1 MANIPEII
9 TFYKNC
15 FEEENRGGGIANFL
29 SAKVEKHTLIRGKEE
44 HLSGLL
50 PYSPIDEKIAQK
62 LQAEVALYQK
72 EKELIYG
79 SHFLLGKYSGFQG
92 RSEKLIAPLIIYPAE
107 IVYESEL
114 YFIQADSSSPTFN
127 PTIIDLI
134 KSYNE
139 DFDETAF
146 FKHLPEEHIGMKE
159 NGHLSRLIERHLP
172 GADASLMVD
181 YPNNL
186 SKYKINKLFK
196 TNDFESDYQLVPCS
210 GFGMVRKS
218 TKTRSTIAELDALSR
233 PNSGYSGPV
242 ISLFDPERSQNLPF
256 SNAFINPAASLSDA
270 QERIL
275 DAALKY
281 KISMAVGPP
290 GTGKSFTIAN
300 LAISMMSQGKSVLI
314 CSRNDGAVNVIED
327 KIHDLLGSKQM
338 CVRGGKRDE
347 IKELKNRLQFLLS
360 RGNITRS
367 HEKNRLNSASNSDYF
382 REQEII
388 ELRRD
393 LKKFSRRLER
403 ADLQELSTGKSIVK
417 NDSSNTLWNRV
428 VRFYL
433 EHKVKNAD
441 DRLIWEVTEMYL
453 ELVEK
458 SIAAN
463 KDYVNSMYSK
473 RLYASIA
480 HNRNLLKSYLKSL
493 RATNASR
500 QKRFL
505 ESIDMNHLF
514 RVFPIWLTN
523 TKDVGEI
530 LPLRKELFDIVII
543 DEASQCDIST
553 CLPLLQRAKS
563 AVIVGDPKQLRHI
576 SFLSR
581 AKEYFLQQKQSFDES
596 QNENFTYREKSILD
610 LAEDSIKEQRQ
621 TNFLDEHY
629 RSKPDIIA
637 FSNEEFY
644 FNELKIMTNNLQDK
658 TQALFQLET
667 KGKRNKKGVNQT
679 EINLIIK
686 EIKKIVEMDMDM
698 DTASEQKQSIGILSP
713 FRSQVD
719 QIVATIQESISF
731 SDIENHRILV
741 GTAHSFQGEERDV
754 MFISFALDNDSHPSA
769 FHFLNKDD
777 VFNVSITRARNKQYL
792 VRSFDKNS
800 LPVDSLVKKYFDSLS
815 SGRVENAPVDGEKDK
830 FSQEVCD
837 FIQGHHRSTRI
848 AYSVA
853 GVTIDIV
860 VEHEG
865 RLFGID
871 LVGYPGPYEKTIKLY
886 RYKVLSRAGI
896 KMIPIPYSLW
906 RFNRELCEVRIREL
920 LSIPGEAGDIE
931 LES

>member
-1 MANIPEII
+1 MANISEII
-9 TFYKNC
+9 TFYRNC
-15 FEEENRGGGIANFL
+15 FEEENRGGGVANFL
-29 SAKVEKHTLIRGKEE
+29 SAKVEKHTLIKGKEE

-62 LQAEVALYQK
+62 LQAEAALYQK

-79 SHFLLGKYSGFQG
+79 SHFLIGKYTGFQG
-92 RSEKLIAPLIIYPAE
+92 RSEKLVAPLIIYPAE

-114 YFIQADSSSPTFN
+114 YFIQADSSSPAFN

-146 FKHLPEEHIGMKE
+146 FKHLPEEYIGTKE
-159 NGHLSRLIERHLP
+159 NGNLSRLIEQQLP

-186 SKYKINKLFK
+186 SRYKINNLFK
-196 TNDFESDYQLVPCS
+196 TNSFENGYQLVPCS

-218 TKTRSTIAELDALSR
+218 TKTRSTIAELNALSN
-233 PNSGYSGPV
+233 PGSGFSGP
-242 ISLFDPERSQNLPF
+242 ILSLFDAAHGQKLRS
-256 SNAFINPAASLSDA
+256 SDTFINPAAALSDA

-275 DAALKY
+275 DAASKY

-327 KIHDLLGSKQM
+327 KIEQLLGSRQM

-360 RGNITRS
+360 RGNITKS
-367 HEKNRLNSASNSDYF
+367 HEKNRLNSASNSDFF

-388 ELRRD
+388 ELRSD
-393 LKKFSRRLER
+393 LKKFSLRLER
-403 ADLQELSTGKSIVK
+403 ADLEELSTGKSIVK

-458 SIAAN
+458 SIVAN

-500 QKRFL
+500 QKQFL
-505 ESIDMNHLF
+505 ESINMNSLF
-514 RVFPIWLTN
+514 RIFPIWLTN

-530 LPLRKELFDIVII
+530 LPLHKELFDVVII
-543 DEASQCDIST
+543 DEASQCDIAT

-581 AKEYFLQQKQSFDES
+581 AKEHFLQQKQDFSEN
-596 QNENFTYREKSILD
+596 QKENFTYREKSILD
-610 LAEDSIKEQRQ
+610 LTEDCIKEQEQ

-644 FNELKIMTNNLQDK
+644 FNELKVMTNNLQDK

-667 KGKRNKKGVNQT
+667 KGKRNKKGFNQT
-679 EINLIIK
+679 EVNLIIK
-686 EIKKIVEMDMDM
+686 EIKKIIELDKN
-698 DTASEQKQSIGILSP
+698 TTTEQKQTIGILSP

-719 QIVATIQESISF
+719 QIVVSIQESLNF

-754 MFISFALDNDSHPSA
+754 MFISFALDDDSHPSA

-777 VFNVSITRARNKQYL
+777 VFNVSITRARNRQYL
-792 VRSFDKNS
+792 IRSFDKNS
-800 LPVDSLVKKYFDSLS
+800 LPVDSLVKKYFDSIASDS
-815 SGRVENAPVDGEKDK
+815 SLDSTGEGEKDK
-830 FSQEVCD
+830 FSKEVCD
-837 FIQGHHRSTRI
+837 FINSHHRNTRI

-860 VEHEG
+860 VEYEN

-871 LVGYPGPYEKTIKLY
+871 LVGYPGPYEKTIELY
-886 RYKVLSRAGI
+886 RYKVLSRAGV
-896 KMIPIPYSLW
+896 KMIPLPYSVW
-906 RFNRELCEVRIREL
+906 RFNRNLCEARICEL
-920 LSIPGEAGDIE
+920 LSISRETGEVK
-931 LES
+931 

>member
-15 FEEENRGGGIANFL
+15 FEEENRGGGLPNFL
-29 SAKVEKHTLIRGKEE
+29 SAKVEKHTLISGKEE

-79 SHFLLGKYSGFQG
+79 SHFLLGKYTGFQG
-92 RSEKLIAPLIIYPAE
+92 RSAKLIAPLIIYPAE
-107 IVYESEL
+107 IVFENEL
-114 YFIQADSSSPTFN
+114 YFIQADTSSPTFN
-127 PTIIDLI
+127 PAIIDLI
-134 KSYNE
+134 KSFSE

-172 GADASLMVD
+172 GTDASLMVD

-196 TNDFESDYQLVPCS
+196 TNNFESDYQLVPCS

-233 PNSGYSGPV
+233 PNAGYSGP
-242 ISLFDPERSQNLPF
+242 IKSLFNPERSQNLPF
-256 SNAFINPAASLSDA
+256 SNVFINPAASLSDA
-270 QERIL
+270 QEGIL

-281 KISMAVGPP
+281 NISMAVGPP

-327 KIHDLLGSKQM
+327 KIHNLLGSKQM
-338 CVRGGKRDE
+338 CIRGGKRDE
-347 IKELKNRLQFLLS
+347 IKDLKDRLQFLLS
-360 RGNITRS
+360 RGHIKESYQRNKVNSRQENYLLK
-367 HEKNRLNSASNSDYF
+367 EKRIAQL
-382 REQEII
+382 RK
-388 ELRRD
+388 ELKR
-393 LKKFSRRLER
+393 FSLRFEKANLE
-403 ADLQELSTGKSIVK
+403 ELSTAESIIKS
-417 NDSSNTLWNRV
+417 DSSGSLWNRIV
-428 VRFYL
+428 SYFL
-433 EHKVKNAD
+433 AQKVK
-441 DRLIWEVTEMYL
+441 RHGSVLWEVTALYL
-453 ELVEK
+453 QLTEK
-458 SIAAN
+458 LITNN
-463 KDYVNSMYSK
+463 KEHVNFLYSS
-473 RLYASIA
+473 RLDASIS
-480 HNRNLLKSYLKSL
+480 HNRELLKNYLKSL

-505 ESIDMNHLF
+505 ESIDMSHLF

-581 AKEYFLQQKQSFDES
+581 AKEHFLQQKQFFDDS
-596 QNENFTYREKSILD
+596 QIENFTYREKSILD

-637 FSNEEFY
+637 FSNEAFY

-658 TQALFQLET
+658 TQSLFQLET
-667 KGKRNKKGVNQT
+667 RGKRNKKGVNQT

-686 EIKKIVEMDMDM
+686 EIRKIIEMDK
-698 DTASEQKQSIGILSP
+698 DTVSDQKRSIGILSP

-719 QIVATIQESISF
+719 QIAATLQDKISF
-731 SDIENHRILV
+731 SDIENHQILV

-800 LPVDSLVKKYFDSLS
+800 LPMDSLVKKYFDFLS
-815 SGRVENAPVDGEKDK
+815 SGVVENAPVDGEKDK
-830 FSQEVCD
+830 FSREVCG
-837 FIQGHHRSTRI
+837 FIAGYNRSTRI
-848 AYSVA
+848 AFSVA

-860 VEHEG
+860 VEHKG

-871 LVGYPGPYEKTIKLY
+871 LVGYPGPYEKTIELY

-906 RFNRELCEVRIREL
+906 RFNRELCEARICEL
-920 LSIPGEAGDIE
+920 LSIPREAG
-931 LES
+931 S